1 MGKYMRKRAG
11 RAPAAELAQ
20 VVVGVRT
27 RSRSAAFAS
36 AAAAAPAGPAP
47 KRPRKQAAAH
57 AEEEAGHGDGG
68 GCYLRLR
75 SRRLFMAAAAEAPC
89 PVPAEEKAAASFPA
103 GAASSRASGEAPVAV
118 VAAGVSRCSSTASS
132 VDVVVAAARVRSGG
146 ATEARL
152 REESDVG
159 SAVSDSECGRQRRE
173 ATPSSR
179 PPADLSDEGS
189 SSQASLVANDKEHRH
204 GSSSANVT
212 PAAVACRARTPPE
225 EEIEAFFA
233 AAEKAEAE
241 RFSAKYNFDFARGLP
256 LAGGG
261 RFEWTTVASG

>member
-1 MGKYMRKRAG
+1 MGKCMRKRAG

-36 AAAAAPAGPAP
+36 AAAAAVAPAP
-47 KRPRKQAAAH
+47 KRLRKQAAAGRMEVEVEV
-57 AEEEAGHGDGG
+57 AEAGCAAAAAA
-68 GCYLRLR
+68 GCYLQLR
-75 SRRLFMAAAAEAPC
+75 SRRLFMAAAG
-89 PVPAEEKAAASFPA
+89 EEKAAALPA
-103 GAASSRASGEAPVAV
+103 GAGRSGGASGEAPVV
-118 VAAGVSRCSSTASS
+118 VVPGISRCSSTSSS
-132 VDVVVAAARVRSGG
+132 VDVVVATARERGGG
-146 ATEARL
+146 ATEAR

-159 SAVSDSECGRQRRE
+159 SAVSDSAGCGRERRE

-179 PPADLSDEGS
+179 PPADVSNEDF
-189 SSQASLVANDKEHRH
+189 SSQALDDHERSHR
-204 GSSSANVT
+204 SSSANVT
-212 PAAVACRARTPPE
+212 TDVACRARTPPK

-256 LAGGG
+256 LDAAGG

>member
-1 MGKYMRKRAG
+1 MGKYIRKRAG

-27 RSRSAAFAS
+27 RSRSAAAV
-36 AAAAAPAGPAP
+36 AAPAP
-47 KRPRKQAAAH
+47 KRPRKQAAAR
-57 AEEEAGHGDGG
+57 AEVEEVEAGHGDDG

-75 SRRLFMAAAAEAPC
+75 SRRLFMAAAAVEAPC
-89 PVPAEEKAAASFPA
+89 AVPAEEKEAALPAA
-103 GAASSRASGEAPVAV
+103 GAARSGASVEAPVV
-118 VAAGVSRCSSTASS
+118 VVDAGVSRCSSTASS
-132 VDVVVAAARVRSGG
+132 VDVVAAAARERSGG
-146 ATEARL
+146 VTEARL

-159 SAVSDSECGRQRRE
+159 SAVSDSECGRQMRE

-179 PPADLSDEGS
+179 PPADLSDED
-189 SSQASLVANDKEHRH
+189 SSQASLMANDKEHRH

-212 PAAVACRARTPPE
+212 TAAVACRARTPPE

-256 LAGGG
+256 LAGG

>member
-36 AAAAAPAGPAP
+36 AAAAAVAPAP
-47 KRPRKQAAAH
+47 KRLRKQAAAGRMEVEVEV
-57 AEEEAGHGDGG
+57 AAAAA
-68 GCYLRLR
+68 GCYLQLR
-75 SRRLFMAAAAEAPC
+75 SRRLFMAAAG
-89 PVPAEEKAAASFPA
+89 EEKAAALPA
-103 GAASSRASGEAPVAV
+103 GAGRSGGASGEAPVVAV
-118 VAAGVSRCSSTASS
+118 PGISRCSSTSSS
-132 VDVVVAAARVRSGG
+132 VDVVVATARERGGG
-146 ATEARL
+146 ATEVR

-159 SAVSDSECGRQRRE
+159 SAVSDSAGCGRERRE

-179 PPADLSDEGS
+179 PPPADLSDEDF
-189 SSQASLVANDKEHRH
+189 SSQALDDHERRHR
-204 GSSSANVT
+204 SSSANVT
-212 PAAVACRARTPPE
+212 TDVACRARTPPK

-256 LAGGG
+256 LDAAGG

>member
-36 AAAAAPAGPAP
+36 AAAAGPPAP
-47 KRPRKQAAAH
+47 KRPRKQAAERTEV
-57 AEEEAGHGDGG
+57 EEVEAGHGDGG

-75 SRRLFMAAAAEAPC
+75 SRRLFMAAVAEAPC
-89 PVPAEEKAAASFPA
+89 PVPAEEKVALPYVARS
-103 GAASSRASGEAPVAV
+103 GASGEAPVVV
-118 VAAGVSRCSSTASS
+118 VAGISRCSSTASS
-132 VDVVVAAARVRSGG
+132 VDVVATARERSGG
-146 ATEARL
+146 ATEAR

-159 SAVSDSECGRQRRE
+159 SAISDSTGCGRERRE

-179 PPADLSDEGS
+179 PTADLSDED

-212 PAAVACRARTPPE
+212 TAGACRARTPPE

-233 AAEKAEAE
+233 AAEKAEVE

-256 LAGGG
+256 LDAAGG